1 MPVNFFIRELRRRN
15 VVRVAILYAI
25 VGWLVLQVADLAMP
39 RLGIPPWGVSL
50 AIMLVVLGFPLALV
64 LAWAFEVTPEGIKRT
79 HEVEHHESITHL
91 TGRKLDFLII
101 GVLAAA
107 LLFVVVDS
115 YVLRERGISRTKAPS
130 AQFGAT
136 LTSIAV
142 LPFVDMSQAKDQ
154 EYLTDGISEEL
165 LNVLARV
172 EGFKVAG
179 RTSAF
184 AFKGRDDDLRTI
196 GQKLGVEN
204 ILEGSVRKQ
213 GDRIRV
219 TAQLVKAADGYHLW
233 SDTYDRQLGDVFA
246 IQDDIARQVVG
257 AIRQTLGRDSATQTV
272 ALPDEQRPT
281 SNVEAYTHFLRG
293 QHLLRPRE
301 RTGMEAALKEFER
314 AVALDA
320 AFARAHV
327 GIANSLVLLVNYG
340 HRDLGSVEQRIE
352 AELDRALA
360 LQSDLGEALAVKAVV
375 LAEKIA
381 PASEQIPLL
390 ERATAANP
398 SDSQTLVWLAQT
410 YSEIGRAEDEMRTYG
425 RAYAIDPLAPVLLLN
440 YALASDN
447 YGDPE
452 TAQRLVDELAAVQP
466 GSMMLFN
473 TRAQLGGQAGRLDEF
488 IRWTAAQVRLDPE
501 NAGAYQGLAF
511 GYSGLGD
518 ADAAQRHAAR
528 LTTLAPGSARELTT
542 RMDLKVRE
550 GRLADAAALI
560 ETGNRQFGTDPEFL
574 RSRAEYETAAGE
586 YERALQT
593 LLAAMPTFDAAQ
605 PDVSNFI
612 AFLHSPRGMFLYRQG
627 GNEAQAD
634 RIAASAVRYADTA
647 LKPTKGPERG
657 FSLTNRARIAAVSGD
672 RAGVIANLQQLHD
685 TGGAP
690 PAWLTG
696 EPWFR
701 PYLGDAQFA
710 GLLAKFDTRRAEW
723 RRQLAAEG
731 L

>member
-1 MPVNFFIRELRRRN
+1 MNFFIRELRRRN

-50 AIMLVVLGFPLALV
+50 VIMLVVLGFPLALV

-130 AQFGAT
+130 AQSGAT

-257 AIRQTLGRDSATQTV
+257 AIRRTLGRDSATQAV

-314 AVALDA
+314 AVALDP

-327 GIANSLVLLVNYG
+327 GIANSLALLVNYR
-340 HRDLGSVEQRIE
+340 HRDLGSAEQRIE
-352 AELDRALA
+352 EELDRALA
-360 LQSDLGEALAVKAVV
+360 LQPDLGEALAVKADRSRGE
-375 LAEKIA
+375 ARPGRA
-381 PASEQIPLL
+381 NRSRSWSARPRRT
-390 ERATAANP
+390 RATRRH
-398 SDSQTLVWLAQT
+398 W
-410 YSEIGRAEDEMRTYG
+410 
-425 RAYAIDPLAPVLLLN
+425 
-440 YALASDN
+440 
-447 YGDPE
+447 
-452 TAQRLVDELAAVQP
+452 
-466 GSMMLFN
+466 
-473 TRAQLGGQAGRLDEF
+473 
-488 IRWTAAQVRLDPE
+488 
-501 NAGAYQGLAF
+501 
-511 GYSGLGD
+511 SGLHS
-518 ADAAQRHAAR
+518 RTAR
-528 LTTLAPGSARELTT
+528 SVVPRTKCAPMRVPTLSIHSR
-542 RMDLKVRE
+542 
-550 GRLADAAALI
+550 
-560 ETGNRQFGTDPEFL
+560 
-574 RSRAEYETAAGE
+574 RSC
-586 YERALQT
+586 
-593 LLAAMPTFDAAQ
+593 
-605 PDVSNFI
+605 S
-612 AFLHSPRGMFLYRQG
+612 
-627 GNEAQAD
+627 
-634 RIAASAVRYADTA
+634 
-647 LKPTKGPERG
+647 
-657 FSLTNRARIAAVSGD
+657 
-672 RAGVIANLQQLHD
+672 
-685 TGGAP
+685 
-690 PAWLTG
+690 
-696 EPWFR
+696 
-701 PYLGDAQFA
+701 
-710 GLLAKFDTRRAEW
+710 
-723 RRQLAAEG
+723 
-731 L
+731 

>member
-1 MPVNFFIRELRRRN
+1 MTAV
-15 VVRVAILYAI
+15 
-25 VGWLVLQVADLAMP
+25 Q
-39 RLGIPPWGVSL
+39 
-50 AIMLVVLGFPLALV
+50 
-64 LAWAFEVTPEGIKRT
+64 
-79 HEVEHHESITHL
+79 
-91 TGRKLDFLII
+91 
-101 GVLAAA
+101 
-107 LLFVVVDS
+107 
-115 YVLRERGISRTKAPS
+115 
-130 AQFGAT
+130 

-165 LNVLARV
+165 LNVLASV

-179 RTSAF
+179 RTSRLR
-184 AFKGRDDDLRTI
+184 FKGRDDDLRTI

-257 AIRQTLGRDSATQTV
+257 AIRRTLGRDSATQAV

-314 AVALDA
+314 AVALDP

-327 GIANSLVLLVNYG
+327 GIANSLGLLVNYG
-340 HRDLGSVEQRIE
+340 HRDLGSAEQRIE
-352 AELDRALA
+352 EELDRALA
-360 LQSDLGEALAVKAVV
+360 LQPDLGEALAVKTIV
-375 LAEKIA
+375 LAEKLA
-381 PASEQIPLL
+381 PASEQVPLL

-398 SDSQTLVWLAQT
+398 SDSQTLVWLAQS
-410 YSEIGRAEDEMRTYG
+410 YGDLGRAEDAIRTYR
-425 RAYAIDPLAPVLLLN
+425 RAYAIDPLAPILLLN

-488 IRWTAAQVRLDPE
+488 VRWNAAQVRLDPE
-501 NAGAYQGLAF
+501 NAGAYQSLAF
-511 GYSGLGD
+511 GYSSLGD
-518 ADAAQRHAAR
+518 AAAAQRHAAR
-528 LTTLAPGSARELTT
+528 LTALAPGSARELVI
-542 RMDLKVRE
+542 RIELHVRE

-560 ETGNRQFGTDPEFL
+560 QAGNRQFGSVPEFL
-574 RSRAEYETAAGE
+574 RSRSLYETAVGE
-586 YERALQT
+586 YERALRA
-593 LLAAMPTFDAAQ
+593 LLAAIPAFGARE
-605 PDVSNFI
+605 PDVSGFFAFI
-612 AFLHSPRGMFLYRQG
+612 ESPRAMFLYRHG
-627 GNEAQAD
+627 GKEAQAD

-647 LKPTKGPERG
+647 LKSPKGPERG

-685 TGGAP
+685 TGGSP

-696 EPWFR
+696 EPWFK
-701 PYLGDAQFA
+701 PYLEDAQFA
-710 GLLAKFDTRRAEW
+710 GLLAKFDVRRAEW

>member
-1 MPVNFFIRELRRRN
+1 VNFFIRELRRRN

-50 AIMLVVLGFPLALV
+50 VIMLVVLGFPLALV

-115 YVLRERGISRTKAPS
+115 YVLRERGVSRTKAPS
-130 AQFGAT
+130 AQSGAT

-184 AFKGRDDDLRTI
+184 AFKGRDDDLRAI

-257 AIRQTLGRDSATQTV
+257 AIRRTLGKDSVSQAV

-314 AVALDA
+314 AVALDP

-327 GIANSLVLLVNYG
+327 GVANSLALLVNYR

-352 AELDRALA
+352 EELDRALA
-360 LQSDLGEALAVKAVV
+360 LHPDLGEAYAVKAVLLGEK
-375 LAEKIA
+375 LA
-381 PASEQIPLL
+381 PVSEQIPLL

-398 SDSQTLVWLAQT
+398 SDSQTLVWLAQS
-410 YSEIGRAEDEMRTYG
+410 YGELGRADDEVRAYG

-440 YALASDN
+440 YALASDH

-452 TAQRLVDELAAVQP
+452 MAQRLVDELAAVQP

-473 TRAQLGGQAGRLDEF
+473 TRAQLGGQAGRFDEF
-488 IRWTAAQVRLDPE
+488 IRWTAAQARLDPE
-501 NAGAYQGLAF
+501 NAGACESLAF
-511 GYSGLGD
+511 AYSGLGD
-518 ADAAQRHAAR
+518 AAAARRHATR
-528 LTTLAPGSARELTT
+528 LTALAPGSGRELTT
-542 RMDLKVRE
+542 RMDLRLRE

-560 ETGNRQFGTDPEFL
+560 QAGNRQFGTDPEFL
-574 RSRAEYETAAGE
+574 RSRARYETAAGQ
-586 YERALQT
+586 YAQALQT
-593 LLAAMPTFDAAQ
+593 LLAAMPTFGVRE
-605 PDVSNFI
+605 PDVSNFRTF
-612 AFLHSPRGMFLYRQG
+612 AESARAMFLYRQG

-647 LKPTKGPERG
+647 LKPPRGPERG

-672 RAGVIANLQQLHD
+672 RAGVIANLQQLYD
-685 TGGAP
+685 TGGST
-690 PAWLTG
+690 PAFLAD
-696 EPWFR
+696 EPWFK

-710 GLLAKFDTRRAEW
+710 GLLAKFDARRAEW

>member
-1 MPVNFFIRELRRRN
+1 MTFLAELKRRN
-15 VVRVAILYAI
+15 VVRVAVLYAV

-39 RLGIPPWGVSL
+39 RLGIPPWGVPL
-50 AIMLVVLGFPLALV
+50 VIMLVVLGFPLALV
-64 LAWAFEVTPEGIKRT
+64 LAWAFELTPEGIKRT

-107 LLFVVVDS
+107 LLFVA
-115 YVLRERGISRTKAPS
+115 YEAYGPRLRDAVSGESRAPVT
-130 AQFGAT
+130 ALQ

-257 AIRQTLGRDSATQTV
+257 AIRRTLGKDSATQAV

-314 AVALDA
+314 AVALDP

-327 GIANSLVLLVNYG
+327 GIANSLALLVNYG
-340 HRDLGSVEQRIE
+340 QRDLGSAEQRIE
-352 AELDRALA
+352 EELDRALA
-360 LQSDLGEALAVKAVV
+360 LQPDLGEALAVKTIV
-375 LAEKIA
+375 LAEKLV
-381 PASEQIPLL
+381 PASEQVPLL

-398 SDSQTLVWLAQT
+398 SDSQTLVWLAQS
-410 YSEIGRAEDEMRTYG
+410 YGDLGRAEDAIRTYE
-425 RAYAIDPLAPVLLLN
+425 RAYAIDPLAPILLLN

-488 IRWTAAQVRLDPE
+488 VRWNAAQVRLDPE
-501 NAGAYQGLAF
+501 NAGAYQSLAF
-511 GYSGLGD
+511 GYSSLGD
-518 ADAAQRHAAR
+518 AAAARRHAAR
-528 LTTLAPGSARELTT
+528 LTALAPDSARELRT
-542 RMDLKVRE
+542 RIDLNVQE
-550 GRLADAAALI
+550 GRFADAVALI
-560 ETGNRQFGTDPEFL
+560 RTGNRRFGSELDFL
-574 RSRAEYETAAGE
+574 RSRAAYETAVGE

-593 LLAAMPTFDAAQ
+593 LLAAMPTFGARQ

-612 AFLHSPRGMFLYRQG
+612 AFLHSPRAMFLYRQG

-634 RIAASAVRYADTA
+634 RIAVSAARYADTA
-647 LKPTKGPERG
+647 LKPPKGPERG

-685 TGGAP
+685 TGGSP

-696 EPWFR
+696 EPWFK
-701 PYLGDAQFA
+701 PYLEDAQFA
-710 GLLAKFDTRRAEW
+710 GLLAKFDVRRAEW

>member
-1 MPVNFFIRELRRRN
+1 VNSFLEELKRRN
-15 VVRVAILYAI
+15 VVRVAILYAVI
-25 VGWLVLQVADLAMP
+25 GWLVLQVADLAMP

-50 AIMLVVLGFPLALV
+50 VIMLVVLGFPLALV
-64 LAWAFEVTPEGIKRT
+64 LAWAFELTPEGIKRT

-115 YVLRERGISRTKAPS
+115 YVLREPAASGTQALSTAPS
-130 AQFGAT
+130 PT
-136 LTSIAV
+136 LISIAV

-184 AFKGRDDDLRTI
+184 SFKGRHDDLRTI

-219 TAQLVKAADGYHLW
+219 TAQLVKATDGYHLW

-246 IQDDIARQVVG
+246 IQEDIARQVVS
-257 AIRQTLGRDSATQTV
+257 AIRRTLGKDSTTQGV
-272 ALPDEQRPT
+272 ALPDEERPT
-281 SNVEAYTHFLRG
+281 SNVEAYTHYLRG
-293 QHLLRPRE
+293 QYLLRPRE
-301 RTGMEAALKEFER
+301 RAGMEAALKEFER
-314 AVALDA
+314 AVALDP

-327 GIANSLVLLVNYG
+327 GIANSLNLLVNYR
-340 HRDLGSVEQRIE
+340 HRDLGSTEQRIE
-352 AELDRALA
+352 EELDRALA
-360 LQSDLGEALAVKAVV
+360 LQPDLGQAYAVKAMI
-375 LAEKIA
+375 LSEKLA

-398 SDSQTLVWLAQT
+398 SDSLTLVWLAGA
-410 YSEIGRAEDEMRTYG
+410 YGEVGRAEDGLSTYR
-425 RAYAIDPLAPVLLLN
+425 RAYAIDPLAPTLLLN
-440 YALASDN
+440 YALASDR
-447 YGDPE
+447 YGQPE

-473 TRAQLGGQAGRLDEF
+473 TRVQLATQAARFDEF
-488 IRWTAAQVRLDPE
+488 IRWTAALNKLDPE
-501 NAGAYQGLAF
+501 DAGPHERLAF
-511 GYSGLGD
+511 GYEWLGD
-518 ADAAQRHAAR
+518 AAAARRHAAR
-528 LTTLAPGSARELTT
+528 LTALAPGSARELTP
-542 RMDLKVRE
+542 RIELQVRE
-550 GRLADAAALI
+550 GKLADAAALI
-560 ETGNRQFGTDPEFL
+560 QAGNRQFGSEPQFL
-574 RSRAEYETAAGE
+574 RSRAEYEAAAGE

-593 LLAAMPTFDAAQ
+593 LLAAIPSFGLRE
-605 PDVSNFI
+605 PDVSNFTVFI
-612 AFLHSPRGMFLYRQG
+612 DSPRAVFLYRQA
-627 GNEAQAD
+627 GNDAQAD
-634 RIAASAVRYADTA
+634 RIAASAVRYADKVF
-647 LKPTKGPERG
+647 KPPKGQERG
-657 FSLTNRARIAAVSGD
+657 PSLINRARIAAVSGD
-672 RAGVIANLQQLHD
+672 RAGVIANLHQLHD

-690 PAWLTG
+690 PAFLMG
-696 EPWFR
+696 EPWFK
-701 PYLGDAQFA
+701 PYLGDAQLA
-710 GLLAKFDTRRAEW
+710 GLLAKFDARRAEW